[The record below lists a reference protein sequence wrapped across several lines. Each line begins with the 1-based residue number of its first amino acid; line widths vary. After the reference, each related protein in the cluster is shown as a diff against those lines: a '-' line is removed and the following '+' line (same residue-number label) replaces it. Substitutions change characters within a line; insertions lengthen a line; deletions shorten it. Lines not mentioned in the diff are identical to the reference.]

1 MTPILKPTPFDH
13 SPPSESCTFM
23 VKTELFRFN
32 MCICIYFN
40 PYQEFLINVKLI
52 DSPIFY
58 IDIKLNISSWCL
70 IKYKIELRN
79 GTFGSQF
86 CHFGVRVTPV
96 RAKRKYPPFQKNL
109 EELFW
114 GFFIQKCRKIVR
126 QNYWRF
132 LLMILCP
139 SE

>member
-1 MTPILKPTPFDH
+1 
-13 SPPSESCTFM
+13 
-23 VKTELFRFN
+23 

-96 RAKRKYPPFQKNL
+96 RAKRKKEKFGRIIL
-109 EELFW
+109 
-114 GFFIQKCRKIVR
+114 GFFSNKNAGKLVGKIIGD
-126 QNYWRF
+126 F
-132 LLMILCP
+132 
-139 SE
+139 